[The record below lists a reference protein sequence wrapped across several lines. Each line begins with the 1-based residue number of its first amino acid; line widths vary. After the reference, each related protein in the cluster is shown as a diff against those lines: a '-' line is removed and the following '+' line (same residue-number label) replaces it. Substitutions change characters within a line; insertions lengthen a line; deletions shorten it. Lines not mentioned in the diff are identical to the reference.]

1 MFEDVRSEAAMRL
14 PILAKAHVFDAVPGQ
29 PGDISLGVIWDAC
42 RQPEGGGLGYVFA
55 FTGRRTGR
63 ILAWL
68 DRRGRAYACDAPLTE
83 LPEGDPDVLL
93 ARWADDENAGEVE
106 ARIAVNDDAL
116 TSVFGASE
124 GEEELWQHLQDVL
137 AAYGV
142 QSEPQVSVT
151 LGEAPSQEELA
162 AGDDALAEEFAPD
175 PAAAFGDGAQDDDSF
190 ALGEETGGK
199 IADEDLLLTRVAT
212 YTRTPQGRFCIDRT
226 GVAAPVVADEPQD
239 LRLFLARCFLS
250 YVYLPRRLQDQ
261 PYPPT
266 TAARSAQVVLRDLL
280 EGAFPDAL
288 EALLYRV
295 QNDRASSP
303 FERYAAVALAKA
315 GARRIRSIATRHD
328 LLLRRLGTTGM
339 FWAVF
344 NEAELVGSD
353 RACVLA
359 VECALNRLALVA
371 RALRHS
377 TPMLP
382 DVVEKRWLAMADV
395 RAVAAVG
402 RGAAELATRYE
413 HENPLAEIF
422 GARAQ
427 RGGGWDVRTRFAAAC
442 EELALPFR
450 LAYRF
455 DVSAEADAVAVEF
468 ELPAAAALPSDG
480 VRAAAGPELVGALA
494 PELEGDAAL
503 LDVRAQLAFGA
514 RVAVSLICAAFGSG
528 VGVTKVSVTGRSS
541 LEAGAPALMTL
552 SCERVPFATEVLPL
566 LRDHAFEK
574 LGLAPDPS
582 ACTALLGPISCEVH
596 LSEDGR
602 KLEPVSASAAA
613 RPERHA
619 HLWEDGR
626 PVPQDLRDPLCAD
639 TVADLDIFRTDD
651 DVLLQRTREAAVTA
665 HIDPDAAAGHLEDIV
680 DAYEIAAAP
689 LGDTPRLYC
698 SDAVGRALTGL
709 AVPTGTRFAKL
720 PDSSFAARS
729 MLDRLLRERGET
741 EQALAW
747 ARSCIELAPTTAT
760 GYADAATILIDE
772 RRFDDAVELLNE
784 GLRYQVMP
792 HWIAYLRYRLAFAYW
807 ARGEKD
813 AALACYVLA
822 QDDPFVGTQAR
833 GEKAQLLRDMRTDE
847 EPGPEE
853 ARACLA
859 RAGSTPAPTEGALAH
874 IARAAIE
881 LVDAGLLEPAV
892 PLVNVLVIYQS
903 SDVLVALGDSL
914 RFGLAP
920 RAPQGAG
927 EE

>member
-1 MFEDVRSEAAMRL
+1 MFEDIRSEAAMRL
-14 PILAKAHVFDAVPGQ
+14 PILAKTHVFDAVPGQ
-29 PGDISLGVIWDAC
+29 PDDISFGVIWDAC

-68 DRRGRAYACDAPLTE
+68 DRRGRAYACSAPLTE

-106 ARIAVNDDAL
+106 ARIAVNDDEL
-116 TSVFGASE
+116 THVLGASR

-137 AAYGV
+137 SAYGV
-142 QSEPQVSVT
+142 ESEPQVSVA
-151 LGEAPSQEELA
+151 LGEAPSEEELA
-162 AGDDALAEEFAPD
+162 AEGGAFAEGFAPEDAGQNDDELYDAPAFAHDEEEAGIAEED
-175 PAAAFGDGAQDDDSF
+175 R
-190 ALGEETGGK
+190 
-199 IADEDLLLTRVAT
+199 LLTRVAT
-212 YTRTPQGRFCIDRT
+212 YARTPQGRFCIDRT
-226 GVAAPVVADEPQD
+226 GVAAPVAEDEPQD

-250 YVYLPRRLQDQ
+250 YVYLPERMQQQAFL
-261 PYPPT
+261 PT
-266 TAARSAQVVLRDLL
+266 TAARSAEVVLRDLL
-280 EGAFPDAL
+280 EGAFPDTL
-288 EALLYRV
+288 EALLYCV
-295 QNDRASSP
+295 QSDRASTP
-303 FERYAAVALAKA
+303 FERYAAAALAKA
-315 GARRIRSIATRHD
+315 GARRIRGIAARHD

-413 HENPLAEIF
+413 HENPLAEVF
-422 GARAQ
+422 GAHAL

-455 DVSAEADAVAVEF
+455 DVSAEADALAVEF
-468 ELPAAAALPSDG
+468 ELPTAAALPCEE
-480 VRAAAGPELVGALA
+480 VRSAAGPELAGALA
-494 PELEGDAAL
+494 SELADDSSA
-503 LDVRAQLAFGA
+503 LDVRARLAFGA
-514 RVAVSLICAAFGSG
+514 RVAVSLICAAFGAG

-541 LEAGAPALMTL
+541 LEAGAPALMAL
-552 SCERVPFATEVLPL
+552 SCDRVPFTAEVLPL

-574 LGLAPDPS
+574 LGLAPDP
-582 ACTALLGPISCEVH
+582 AVCAALLGPVSCEVR
-596 LSEDGR
+596 LGANGG
-602 KLEPVSASAAA
+602 KLEPVSAPPAA

-619 HLWEDGR
+619 RLWEDER
-626 PVPQDLRDPLCAD
+626 PLPHNLRDPLCAD

-680 DAYEIAAAP
+680 DAYEIAAVP

-698 SDAVGRALTGL
+698 SDAVGRALVGL
-709 AVPTGTRFAKL
+709 AVPAGTRFAKL

-833 GEKAQLLRDMRTDE
+833 GEKAQLLRDMLTDE

-859 RAGSTPAPTEGALAH
+859 RAGSTLAPTEDALAH

-892 PLVNVLVIYQS
+892 PLVNVLVIYRS

-920 RAPQGAG
+920 RAPQGA
-927 EE
+927 EEE